1 MKHKKCKLSQA
12 AILCGLLI
20 ILISGTA
27 GCASRNITMHNTGQ
41 KGIDDSVANLKLIT
55 GISTSER
62 DGTVVVHVNSDGGLT
77 YSSIKQPLPL
87 SVILYFPE
95 TALKDSIAAGTKEN
109 SIIGSVKASELPG
122 TGHTSRIMIPLNK
135 DVDYEVVSE
144 DTGLRIIFSRPAEDD
159 SRIAGTLEPDDKAV
173 QAVSGGALSAADGI
187 AEAPA
192 ASAGKKSV
200 DKHVLSLLDKGNPP
214 VDIKKAVAGT
224 VNPDIAWVNRIDF
237 SSEDAGKSTIIVGTT
252 KPVEYKIEKAGNK
265 RLNLRLGKTKIP
277 PYHNRPLITTR
288 FASAVDRI
296 TPVQTPALKD
306 TSLLSIELR
315 ESVPYFVEQT
325 ANLLFIHFEA
335 SSIPPRPLKEAN
347 LPPWKRVLAQTVAAA
362 EADPESAG
370 YKVPRYQATSAEKM
384 KKKNYGSAA
393 QGVSET
399 IPEPEIDKTLKMDY
413 SQTLG
418 NVKVYTG
425 QKIAVNFYK
434 TDIQNVFRIIR
445 KVSNKNFAF
454 DSDVTGTVS
463 LVLDNPVAWDEIL
476 DLVLRMNKLGK
487 VEMGDVIRIAT
498 IETLKKQSN
507 QKMLLIEMK
516 EAEARA
522 STEAKMRTELRKEM
536 QSKCFKLN
544 YAKAETVKGLLEDEK
559 YSTTLF
565 RYSSESGRERATLS
579 TNKQQLAVA
588 LDNRNNSLL
597 VTAPPII
604 LERVDDLIKKIDTP
618 VPQVMIAARIVEVTE
633 DFSRAIGVDWGVSGD
648 LNKVTGGD
656 FLDYNLAFDHA
667 VAGTSAV
674 GTTFRRLVGSN
685 LVLNAQLTVEQ
696 SKGNAKIISTPKVI
710 TMDNETATIK
720 QGKEFPYLERD
731 DTGGS
736 STKFKDVDLSLE
748 VTPQITPKNRI
759 SLELKITKNDI
770 SGEYGGVPI
779 VSTKEVESTL
789 LVKDGD
795 TIVIGGVI
803 QSTLTGNEIGT
814 PWLSKVPVL
823 GWFFKSKSNKSNKSE
838 LLIFITPTVF
848 RVDELLET

>member
-41 KGIDDSVANLKLIT
+41 EGIDDSVANLKLIT

-200 DKHVLSLLDKGNPP
+200 DKHILSLLDKGNPP

-252 KPVEYKIEKAGNK
+252 RPVEYKIEKAGNK

-277 PYHNRPLITTR
+277 PYHHRPLITTR

-296 TPVQTPALKD
+296 TPVQTPALKN

-315 ESVPYFVEQT
+315 ESVPYFVEQSG
-325 ANLLFIHFEA
+325 NLLFIHFEP
-335 SSIPPRPLKEAN
+335 SSIPPRPLEKAD
-347 LPPWKRVLAQTVAAA
+347 LPPWKTVLAQTAATAAA
-362 EADPESAG
+362 YPQSAG
-370 YKVPRYQATSAEKM
+370 GKASAEKL
-384 KKKNYGSAA
+384 KRDNYEFDTQDMFTTELKSAA
-393 QGVSET
+393 GG
-399 IPEPEIDKTLKMDY
+399 IKKLDY
-413 SQTLG
+413 SRELG
-418 NVKVYTG
+418 GERRYVG
-425 QKIAVNFYK
+425 EKIAVNFYK
-434 TDIQNVFRIIR
+434 TDIQNVFRIISE
-445 KVSNKNFAF
+445 VSNKNFAF
-454 DSDVTGTVS
+454 DKDITGTVS
-463 LVLDNPVAWDEIL
+463 LVLDNPIPWDELL
-476 DLVLRMNKLGK
+476 DLVLEMNQLGK
-487 VEMGDVIRIAT
+487 VETSNVVRIAT
-498 IETLKKQSN
+498 IKTLSN
-507 QKMLLIEMK
+507 ACKEQMIMLQTQGAKAAAIERTKM
-516 EAEARA
+516 EA
-522 STEAKMRTELRKEM
+522 ELRKTVVT
-536 QSKCFKLN
+536 KDFKLD
-544 YAKAETVKGLLEDEK
+544 YAKAATVEELLQDEK
-559 YSTTLF
+559 FYNIFELTDKN
-565 RYSSESGRERATLS
+565 GGKQLS
-579 TNKQQLAVA
+579 VA
-588 LDNRNNSLL
+588 LDERNNMLL

-604 LERVDDLIKKIDTP
+604 IERVDDLIKKIDTP

-696 SKGNAKIISTPKVI
+696 SNGNAKIISTPKVI

-803 QSTLTGNEIGT
+803 QSTLTESEIGT
-814 PWLSKVPVL
+814 PWLSKVPIL
-823 GWFFKSKSNKSNKSE
+823 GWFFKSKSNKSSKGE